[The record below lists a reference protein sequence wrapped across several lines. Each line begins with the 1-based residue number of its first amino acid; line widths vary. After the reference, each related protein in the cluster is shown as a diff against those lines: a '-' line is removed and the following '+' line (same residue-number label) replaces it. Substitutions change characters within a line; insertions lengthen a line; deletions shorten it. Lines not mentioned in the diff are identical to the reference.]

1 MNFTDRLGSLKKDD
15 PTPLYLQLQRALREA
30 IHDNVIRP
38 DNAIPTERDL
48 ATDLGISRITVRKA
62 IDGLVEEGILAR
74 RQGAGT
80 FVVGGRV
87 EKSFS
92 RISSFSE
99 DMIARGRK
107 PRSVWVSRTTGTV
120 TPEEALLL
128 GLSPGTEVYRFQR
141 IRYADDQSMALEY
154 ATVPAFCLPSIK
166 VVTDSLYEALAASGH
181 RPVRA
186 LQRVRAIAFSAE
198 QAKALDVEVGSP
210 GLFIERRGF
219 MADGRTVEYTQSFY
233 RGDAYDLVA
242 ELSS

>member
-1 MNFTDRLGSLKKDD
+1 MSLTDRLGLLRKDD
-15 PTPLYLQLQRALREA
+15 PTPLYLQLQRALRDA
-30 IHDNVIRP
+30 IQNNHIAP
-38 DNAIPTERDL
+38 DDAIPTERDL
-48 ATDLGISRITVRKA
+48 ATDLSISRVTVRKA
-62 IDGLVEEGILAR
+62 IDGLVGEGILAR

-80 FVVGGRV
+80 FVVGTRV

-107 PRSVWVSRTTGTV
+107 PRSIWVSKTTGTV

-141 IRYADDQSMALEY
+141 VRYADDQSMALEY
-154 ATVPAFCLPSIK
+154 ATVPAFCLSSIK
-166 VVTDSLYEALAASGH
+166 AVTDSLYDALATSGH

-186 LQRVRAIAFSAE
+186 LQRVRAVAFTPE
-198 QAKALDVEVGSP
+198 QAKALEIETGSP

-219 MADGRTVEYTQSFY
+219 LADGRTVEYTQSFY

-242 ELSS
+242 ELST